1 MHAVAAQKH
10 TQVVIGYP
18 ITELPTSSHCVFA
31 VACAPT
37 NDVDCAFALPMS
49 SHGRAAKLARLQ
61 DFKGRLPAHSQA
73 ALESILNEC
82 KKSGIP
88 ELTSSKDQR
97 AARRQLL
104 DSMHGGQLGPLL
116 QTAEVQALDGSTQN
130 MVYCNA
136 LCYIAAL
143 YAKGGSFTELLQACH
158 KKRPSS
164 SFEPYSLILY
174 SDEVIPGN
182 ILGKAS
188 RKSWCYYCTFK
199 EFGKHISDEN
209 AWLCIAIEKSSF
221 VASLCAGPGQIAG
234 VILKSIF
241 CDALID
247 PQCGGLLLK
256 HSSGSMTL
264 FFKLGIV
271 VQDGLAHKALWNGKG
286 DSGDH
291 YCLLCANIRTSAS
304 TAPSSSMQARAV
316 KYSDL
321 ALVSRSALLESF
333 QRLHVKS
340 KCCTKKEFQLWE
352 MAAGITYDPC
362 ALLLNSALLEKGV
375 LHPVEQFVHD
385 WMHTVL
391 QGTLPIVAYVA
402 VDAVQCWE
410 LLHKQVSLRS
420 FPKAWRA
427 NGLADCFEDKKL
439 KKYKENERISL
450 QASEML
456 TWYPVFRYFLMSSV
470 VPQSIAPE
478 ATAAFL
484 DMSNLACYAVAV
496 HKPISWK
503 PVGCIICSFKSI
515 QALSWI
521 CCILGFLLAWSQ
533 GILCLQE

>member
-61 DFKGRLPAHSQA
+61 DFKERLPAHSQA

-247 PQCGGLLLK
+247 
-256 HSSGSMTL
+256 SM
-264 FFKLGIV
+264 
-271 VQDGLAHKALWNGKG
+271 
-286 DSGDH
+286 
-291 YCLLCANIRTSAS
+291 
-304 TAPSSSMQARAV
+304 
-316 KYSDL
+316 
-321 ALVSRSALLESF
+321 
-333 QRLHVKS
+333 
-340 KCCTKKEFQLWE
+340 
-352 MAAGITYDPC
+352 
-362 ALLLNSALLEKGV
+362 
-375 LHPVEQFVHD
+375 
-385 WMHTVL
+385 
-391 QGTLPIVAYVA
+391 
-402 VDAVQCWE
+402 
-410 LLHKQVSLRS
+410 
-420 FPKAWRA
+420 WRA
-427 NGLADCFEDKKL
+427 FAE
-439 KKYKENERISL
+439 
-450 QASEML
+450 
-456 TWYPVFRYFLMSSV
+456 
-470 VPQSIAPE
+470 
-478 ATAAFL
+478 AFL
-484 DMSNLACYAVAV
+484 RVYDIVFQTGDCCARWLGAQSLVE
-496 HKPISWK
+496 WK
-503 PVGCIICSFKSI
+503 RRCR
-515 QALSWI
+515 
-521 CCILGFLLAWSQ
+521 
-533 GILCLQE
+533 